1 MDKAC
6 LGLSEEKNKGF
17 SIFGVHPGSWWI
29 ELKWPE
35 GAFISPLS
43 CLPPR
48 LSPSTSLCPPSPM
61 VQNVT
66 FAVVIGEEKLVW
78 QWWGKCQERHPR
90 RCREDT
96 LQKTKKKTRRKQQQP
111 KNKKLLKFHSGTN
124 VTAQSRAAEAPDDG
138 PMTLHLWRRPQ
149 KAVMSIQNGSA
160 GFCHAIYKS
169 LSPADPGQEEQRCS
183 C

>member
-1 MDKAC
+1 MDWTEMAWR
-6 LGLSEEKNKGF
+6 S
-17 SIFGVHPGSWWI
+17 VHLRALLFTA
-29 ELKWPE
+29 ETH
-35 GAFISPLS
+35 
-43 CLPPR
+43 
-48 LSPSTSLCPPSPM
+48 PSRSLCPPSPA

-66 FAVVIGEEKLVW
+66 FAVVIGEEKSDLVW
-78 QWWGKCQERHPR
+78 QWWGKCQERHPH

-96 LQKTKKKTRRKQQQP
+96 LQKTKKKKERRKQQQP

-149 KAVMSIQNGSA
+149 KAVKSIQNGSA
-160 GFCHAIYKS
+160 GFCHAIHKS
-169 LSPADPGQEEQRCS
+169 PSPADPGQEKQRFS